1 MADGKIRIDTRI
13 DNSHAEK
20 DLKDLEKVVDAC
32 SRHMKDAFESID
44 SVKGCEKAIQRQVNA
59 YQKAKEKMENVY
71 YFTSNQ
77 EVIEQLDQFLKND
90 DVVLVKG
97 SHSMNL
103 KEIVEKI

>member
-1 MADGKIRIDTRI
+1 MGNYVATKEIDVLICIGKE
-13 DNSHAEK
+13 AK
-20 DLKDLEKVVDAC
+20 Y
-32 SRHMKDAFESID
+32 M
-44 SVKGCEKAIQRQVNA
+44 
-59 YQKAKEKMENVY
+59 YQKEKEKMENVY

>member
-1 MADGKIRIDTRI
+1 MLRNDINRLNLKID
-13 DNSHAEK
+13 
-20 DLKDLEKVVDAC
+20 
-32 SRHMKDAFESID
+32 
-44 SVKGCEKAIQRQVNA
+44 
-59 YQKAKEKMENVY
+59 
-71 YFTSNQ
+71 SNQ

>member
-1 MADGKIRIDTRI
+1 MYWKR
-13 DNSHAEK
+13 S
-20 DLKDLEKVVDAC
+20 KVYV
-32 SRHMKDAFESID
+32 S
-44 SVKGCEKAIQRQVNA
+44 
-59 YQKAKEKMENVY
+59 KAKEKMKNVY

>member
-59 YQKAKEKMENVY
+59 YQKAKEKASEY
-71 YFTSNQ
+71 EKQ
-77 EVIEQLDQFLKND
+77 IEQVNAQ
-90 DVVLVKG
+90 
-97 SHSMNL
+97 L
-103 KEIVEKI
+103 KE

>member
-1 MADGKIRIDTRI
+1 MLELGDYSQQLHEEVGNYVATKEIDVLICIGKE
-13 DNSHAEK
+13 AK
-20 DLKDLEKVVDAC
+20 Y
-32 SRHMKDAFESID
+32 M
-44 SVKGCEKAIQRQVNA
+44 